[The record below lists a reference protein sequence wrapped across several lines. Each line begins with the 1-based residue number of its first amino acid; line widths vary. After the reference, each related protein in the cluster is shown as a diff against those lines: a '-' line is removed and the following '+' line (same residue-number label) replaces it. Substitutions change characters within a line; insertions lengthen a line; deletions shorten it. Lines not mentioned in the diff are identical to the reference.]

1 WIQTWTWLY
10 RSHLHTATGPG
21 TQTHLGGWDMCY
33 ACLTTDCLDELS
45 RGGQTKTWQKSMK
58 SLTSG
63 LSHVGRCRLRG
74 WGPRDESHQWLE
86 TLNDMAQ
93 NRSQWRRCIH
103 SL

>member
-1 WIQTWTWLY
+1 
-10 RSHLHTATGPG
+10 
-21 TQTHLGGWDMCY
+21 
-33 ACLTTDCLDELS
+33 

-58 SLTSG
+58 SLTNG

-93 NRSQWRRCIH
+93 NRLQWRRCIH
-103 SL
+103 SLCSLKIYYSLINQSVVYLSEISLISCKDVYPSLLPIYL

>member
-1 WIQTWTWLY
+1 
-10 RSHLHTATGPG
+10 
-21 TQTHLGGWDMCY
+21 
-33 ACLTTDCLDELS
+33 

-58 SLTSG
+58 SLTSR

-74 WGPRDESHQWLE
+74 RGPRDESHQWLE

-93 NRSQWRRCIH
+93 NRLQWRRCIH